1 MGDVDA
7 RVVADEL
14 MTVIAALRR
23 TVRRSLRAELPTPDL
38 RGAQVELLRVV
49 EQQQGISVTAAAL
62 QLRMAANSV
71 STLVNQ
77 LAHVG
82 LLRRETDPDDRR
94 AIRLHL
100 TDTAAHRLAAWRQAR
115 TGLVGDA
122 LAELSTADQKAVA
135 GALRGL
141 YALVEALEGGGA
153 DDGADGRAVQGS
165 AARVRRPDRGRRG

>member
-1 MGDVDA
+1 MGYVDA

-23 TVRRSLRAELPTPDL
+23 TVRRSLRAELPTADL

-49 EQQQGISVTAAAL
+49 EAQPGISVTAAAL
-62 QLRMAANSV
+62 HLRMAANSV

-77 LAHVG
+77 LARVG

-94 AIRLHL
+94 AIRLNL
-100 TDTAAHRLAAWRQAR
+100 TGTAAYRLAAWRQAR

-122 LAELSTADQKAVA
+122 LAELSTADQEAVS

-141 YALVEALEGGGA
+141 HALVEVLEGGGA
-153 DDGADGRAVQGS
+153 GDRADGRAVQGS